1 MEYLINYVIQGK
13 AEHRFVADVVDLGV
27 VTPLY
32 SPDPHE
38 SEVEKEILHWMQR
51 KQMEL
56 NEGESVIVLKT
67 MRV

>member
-1 MEYLINYVIQGK
+1 MEYPINYVIQVK
-13 AEHRFVADVVDLGV
+13 AEHRFVAGFADLGV

-32 SPDPHE
+32 SPYPNE
-38 SEVEKEILHWMQR
+38 SEVEKKIPHLMQR